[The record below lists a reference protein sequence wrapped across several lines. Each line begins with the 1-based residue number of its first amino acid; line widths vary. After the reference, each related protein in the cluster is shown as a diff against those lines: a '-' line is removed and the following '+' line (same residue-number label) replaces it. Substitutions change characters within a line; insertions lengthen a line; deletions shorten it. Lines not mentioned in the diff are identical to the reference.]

1 MKKIRKSRNSYLK
14 SNQIFEEYFFN
25 ELDLN
30 PLFKEFMIKEAF
42 NMFDEDR
49 SGEIDKRE
57 FFKMVQTLGLEINEK
72 KVNEL
77 MDKEG
82 SINYNEFFLMMNK
95 FQFGKDSDILLHL
108 HNSFNEYDKD
118 MDMFISAEDFI
129 KVSEELDNEPI
140 TKEIAEKFVRFCK
153 YFANEQG
160 LNNNI
165 NNNLVSFEEY
175 VNCLIKTKFLYESG
189 TNTNSINKNSNSL
202 NQSNLISN
210 NNINY
215 GEFLSDKLSLF
226 QKSLE
231 K

>member
-49 SGEIDKRE
+49 SGEIDKKE
-57 FFKMVQTLGLEINEK
+57 FFKMIQTLGLEINEK
-72 KVNEL
+72 KVNEI

-175 VNCLIKTKFLYESG
+175 VNCLINLKFLFEKDV
-189 TNTNSINKNSNSL
+189 NNNSINKISNSL
-202 NQSNLISN
+202 NQSNLKSN
-210 NNINY
+210 NVSY
-215 GEFLSDKLSLF
+215 GDIQSEGKFSLF
-226 QKSLE
+226 QKSE